1 MQQSTEARAAAAAY
15 AREWRKK
22 NPDKCR
28 EAKRRYWEKKA
39 AAAKK
44 PPVKEGA
51 QNEPAAI

>member
-1 MQQSTEARAAAAAY
+1 MQQSAEARAAAAAY